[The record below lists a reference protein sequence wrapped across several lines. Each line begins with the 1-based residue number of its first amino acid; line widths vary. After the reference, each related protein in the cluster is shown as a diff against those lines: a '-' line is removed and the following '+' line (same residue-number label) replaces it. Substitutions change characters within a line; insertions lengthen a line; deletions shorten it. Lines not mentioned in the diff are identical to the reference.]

1 MDMKRFIFDLD
12 YTLLIG
18 DYSKENDLF
27 RERLNQ
33 EAEKFISMKKYLLMD
48 YERKHK
54 RYDIKSLSEYLSKSS
69 NINIP
74 PVLIEEWIN
83 VNCNMNNDI
92 EPYAKE
98 VLKYLKDNNKS
109 IVVLSNWFTK
119 VQKERLRNTLLLQY
133 IDQVYGGDIYLKP
146 NKESYLNACGE
157 YDIKDSIM
165 IGDDLI
171 KDVYAPRNIGLKSLY
186 YNDNV
191 LIHNSIKSLKK
202 IKEMY

>member
-1 MDMKRFIFDLD
+1 MKRFIFDLD

-18 DYSKENDLF
+18 DYSKENNLF

>member
-1 MDMKRFIFDLD
+1 MKRFIFDLD

-119 VQKERLRNTLLLQY
+119 VQKERLRNTLLLKY